1 MCGRYVLEDVEELS
15 ERFRLQAERFGLRPR
30 FNAAPTDELPVVL
43 MNADGEREL
52 RPMRWG
58 LTPKWRRKEGQAA
71 PPLFNA
77 RSETVAEKPTF
88 RKLLRT
94 QRCLVPT
101 NGFFEWERRGGKK
114 LPHYF
119 TVSDE
124 PLVALAGLY
133 DESVDDEGEV
143 IPAYTI
149 LTTRPN
155 QLLEQFHNRMPV
167 ILRPEDE
174 ETWLDPDL
182 DEPAAL
188 EGCYEP
194 FPADRMEERPVSS
207 RVNNARN
214 DDPSLLEED
223 G

>member
-15 ERFRLQAERFGLRPR
+15 ERFKLQPGHFFPRPT
-30 FNAAPTDELPVVL
+30 FNAAPTDALPVVT
-43 MNADGEREL
+43 MNADAEREL

-58 LTPKWRRKEGQAA
+58 LTPKWRKQGQAA
-71 PPLFNA
+71 APLFNA

-94 QRCLVPT
+94 QRCLVPAS
-101 NGFFEWERRGGKK
+101 GFFEWERRGGMK

-119 TVSDE
+119 TLTDA
-124 PLVALAGLY
+124 PLFALAGLY
-133 DESVDDEGEV
+133 DESTNDDGEV
-143 IPAYTI
+143 VLAYTI

-155 QLLEQFHNRMPV
+155 DLLEQFHNRMPV

-182 DEPAAL
+182 EEPAAL

-194 FPADRMEERPVSS
+194 FPADRMRERPVST
-207 RVNNARN
+207 RVNNASN